1 MIRCADRAANRVST
15 RNLTRVA
22 GAKSWGQSSNARSW
36 MVTTPGHGRTS
47 GRKQLG
53 AWTSD
58 APVRASAS
66 GSHSC
71 SKANSGPSRPVSPA
85 APRSVTTASRSLT
98 TVSSSSSSGS
108 GPADAGDASARTSSR
123 A

>member
-36 MVTTPGHGRTS
+36 IVTTPGHGRTS

-71 SKANSGPSRPVSPA
+71 SKANSGPNRPVNPA
-85 APRSVTTASRSLT
+85 ARRSVT